1 MSKSTKR
8 TRLYL
13 FAYFHAGTGKFN
25 DMLWHSTV
33 ESHLDVES
41 NKLIEKVCAVEQHEN
56 LLAAIPEA
64 KRDGDGTA
72 GTRNLRLNAEEHRV
86 YGGVSRRA
94 VARKVRDKLQ
104 ASVGP
109 YWSIRIIEVGDF
121 GRETRPVKHWNVERK
136 RRLRGT
142 REAWVADTTPYTRGY
157 EIREQARTDARD
169 LQRSWNEE
177 ATGDRFEYRFTAVP
191 VYA

>member
-1 MSKSTKR
+1 MSKSASR

-13 FAYFHAGTGKFN
+13 FAYFHAGTGKFH
-25 DMLWHSTV
+25 DMLWHTTV

-56 LLAAIPEA
+56 LLAAIPES
-64 KRDGDGTA
+64 KRAACGG
-72 GTRNLRLNAEEHRV
+72 GTRNLRANAEEHRV

-94 VARKVRDKLQ
+94 VARRIRDSLQ
-104 ASVGP
+104 ASIGS

-121 GRETRPVKHWNVERK
+121 SRETRPVKHWNIERK

-142 REAWVADTTPYTRGY
+142 REAWVADTAPYLRGY
-157 EIREQARTDARD
+157 EVREQARADAKAQQD
-169 LQRSWNEE
+169 SWNDSDS
-177 ATGDRFEYRFTAVP
+177 DRYEYRFTAVP

>member
-1 MSKSTKR
+1 MSKSASR

-13 FAYFHAGTGKFN
+13 FAYFHAGTGKFH

-56 LLAAIPEA
+56 LLAAIPES
-64 KRDGDGTA
+64 KRAACGG
-72 GTRNLRLNAEEHRV
+72 GTRNLRANAEEHRV

-94 VARKVRDKLQ
+94 VARRIRDSLQ
-104 ASVGP
+104 ASIGT

-121 GRETRPVKHWNVERK
+121 GRETRPVKHWNVERLYRPK
-136 RRLRGT
+136 VKGKQQPWELSP
-142 REAWVADTTPYTRGY
+142 TPYLTGIALRQDA
-157 EIREQARTDARD
+157 RAQARALNKNYNSDAAFR
-169 LQRSWNEE
+169 QYKFR
-177 ATGDRFEYRFTAVP
+177 AVP